1 MQEYKQFKDPIYG
14 YVKIPSD
21 YVTNIIDS
29 AEFQRLRRIV
39 QTSYSPL
46 YSAAVHNRFIHSIG
60 VYHLG
65 TIAAES
71 VFSELK
77 NNDSI
82 KELVDWERIKKV
94 FLLACL
100 LHDVGH
106 APFSHTGEKFYL
118 DDTEENRY
126 SKIHNQLTSLVNTD
140 SLKNDLPGQSK
151 SAAPHEIMSAI
162 VALKSFDEY
171 FNDEFEKELFAR
183 CITGY
188 QFSKGISPEGDLPSE
203 DKLLYSIYNCIITML
218 NSKVIDVDRL
228 DYLIRDAYFTGF
240 ETVNID
246 YSRLLTSLTIV
257 IDSEVASLGYNKN
270 AISVIENVVYAHDAE
285 RKWIQT
291 HPTVLYDMYI
301 VQHVINNLNKKIS
314 ENSEKK
320 LFSLE
325 SLSLEG
331 NKLTENLEISLL
343 CDDDIVYLL
352 KQNRDDSLCM
362 EYFSR
367 KQRRHPLW
375 KSESEYK
382 AYITLRFGSDGRT
395 QDTFIEALS
404 ETEKYMRRYSE
415 SWIINDQI
423 IEKIT
428 AELKHM
434 DDADNE
440 LGPDKKKAEQTKS
453 AQKAKKEKILKV
465 VKALKAFADS
475 NGAKCDF
482 VLLEA
487 SQFYSGFNKTDLYNI
502 PIRFPKKEGENIFK
516 LNEVVSLLESDESKT
531 NRFFY
536 LFYKESET
544 PIDREELCKQL
555 YISLLS

>member
-71 VFSELK
+71 VFRELE
-77 NNDSI
+77 NYDST
-82 KELVDWERIKKV
+82 KELADWGRIKKV

-118 DDTEENRY
+118 DDSETSRY

-162 VALKSFDEY
+162 VALKNFDDY
-171 FNDEFEKELFAR
+171 FEDEFEKELFAR

-188 QFSKGISPEGDLPSE
+188 KYSKGILQKEESSQENN
-203 DKLLYSIYNCIITML
+203 LLYSIYNCIITML

-257 IDSEVASLGYNKN
+257 IEGNTANLGYNK
-270 AISVIENVVYAHDAE
+270 
-285 RKWIQT
+285 
-291 HPTVLYDMYI
+291 
-301 VQHVINNLNKKIS
+301 
-314 ENSEKK
+314 
-320 LFSLE
+320 
-325 SLSLEG
+325 
-331 NKLTENLEISLL
+331 
-343 CDDDIVYLL
+343 
-352 KQNRDDSLCM
+352 
-362 EYFSR
+362 
-367 KQRRHPLW
+367 
-375 KSESEYK
+375 
-382 AYITLRFGSDGRT
+382 
-395 QDTFIEALS
+395 
-404 ETEKYMRRYSE
+404 
-415 SWIINDQI
+415 
-423 IEKIT
+423 
-428 AELKHM
+428 
-434 DDADNE
+434 
-440 LGPDKKKAEQTKS
+440 
-453 AQKAKKEKILKV
+453 
-465 VKALKAFADS
+465 
-475 NGAKCDF
+475 KC
-482 VLLEA
+482 
-487 SQFYSGFNKTDLYNI
+487 N
-502 PIRFPKKEGENIFK
+502 
-516 LNEVVSLLESDESKT
+516 
-531 NRFFY
+531 
-536 LFYKESET
+536 
-544 PIDREELCKQL
+544 
-555 YISLLS
+555 

>member
-14 YVKIPSD
+14 YITIPSD
-21 YVTNIIDS
+21 YVNNIIDS

-71 VFSELK
+71 VFTELK
-77 NNDSI
+77 NNEST
-82 KELVDWERIKKV
+82 KELANWERIKEV

-106 APFSHTGEKFYL
+106 APFSHTGEKYYL
-118 DDTEENRY
+118 DENGGY
-126 SKIHNQLTSLVNTD
+126 SEIHNLLLSFVSTEGF
-140 SLKNDLPGQSK
+140 KNDIPANSK
-151 SAAPHEIMSAI
+151 AAAPHEIMSAI
-162 VALKSFDEY
+162 VALKSYNTY
-171 FNDEFEKELFAR
+171 FENDIEKELFAR

-188 QFSKGISPEGDLPSE
+188 LYSDNS
-203 DKLLYSIYNCIITML
+203 LLSSIYNCIVTML

-228 DYLIRDAYFTGF
+228 DYLIRHAYFTGF

-246 YSRLLTSLTIV
+246 YARLLSSLTIV
-257 IDSEVASLGYNKN
+257 INDNKAELGYNKN

-301 VQHVINNLNKKIS
+301 VQHVINNLNKRIS
-314 ENSEKK
+314 ESSEKK
-320 LFSLE
+320 LFSLD
-325 SLSLEG
+325 SLSVEG
-331 NKLTENLEISLL
+331 HKLSNELYISLL
-343 CDDDIVYLL
+343 CDDDIVHLL
-352 KQNRDDSLCM
+352 KQYKEDSLCM

-382 AYITLRFGSDGRT
+382 AYIPLRFGSNGST
-395 QDTFIEALS
+395 QNNFIEALS
-404 ETEKYMRRYSE
+404 ETENYMRMNTD
-415 SWIINDQI
+415 SWIINDYI

-428 AELKHM
+428 DELTHM
-434 DDADNE
+434 DEANDE
-440 LGPDKKKAEQTKS
+440 LGTDAKKAEQMKN
-453 AQKAKKEKILKV
+453 AQKKTKKEKILKV
-465 VKALKAFADS
+465 VNALKTFANN
-475 NGAKCDF
+475 NGSACDF

-487 SQFYSGFNKTDLYNI
+487 SRFYSGFNKEDLNNI
-502 PIRFPKKEGENIFK
+502 PIRFPRKEGENIFK
-516 LNEVVSLLESDESKT
+516 LKDVVSLLESSKSNN

-536 LFYKESET
+536 LFYKEGEN
-544 PIDREELCKQL
+544 PIDREELCKQI
-555 YISLLS
+555 YISLIS